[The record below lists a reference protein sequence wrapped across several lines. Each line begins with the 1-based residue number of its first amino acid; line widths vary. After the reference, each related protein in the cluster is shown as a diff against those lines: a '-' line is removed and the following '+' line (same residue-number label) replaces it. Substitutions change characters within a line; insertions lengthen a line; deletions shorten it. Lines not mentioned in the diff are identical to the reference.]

1 MEKYKHKEMKKVIR
15 LNESDIQR
23 IVKRVLNEQIEPTT
37 ITSKELLKLGKK
49 GWKSLPG
56 QLPISRFANT
66 SDTFTVIDGRGG
78 HIEGAKLDAEDKL
91 RKSGIKQKRTFVIQ
105 KEEGNNVLVKYV
117 MITK

>member
-1 MEKYKHKEMKKVIR
+1 MKVIR
-15 LNESDIQR
+15 LKESDIQR
-23 IVKRVLNEQIEPTT
+23 MVKRVLNEQIEPTT

-49 GWKSLPG
+49 EGWESDAG
-56 QLPISRFANT
+56 VLPISQFAT
-66 SDTFTVIDGRGG
+66 LSDTFTVIDGRGG
-78 HIEGAKLDAEDKL
+78 HIAGAKLDADAKL